1 MNEFAARLIGAVPVS
16 LIRFVSR
23 NQWRSRRLR
32 QICVWGA
39 GLVKQRDGV
48 ILHGAGK
55 GLKFNVAS
63 SHSGFLLGS
72 HETEVQEVLAAAL
85 RPGMVYYDVGA
96 NVGFFAVIAAR
107 LLGPTGRVIC
117 FEPLP
122 ENFRQIEYN
131 ARLNGFTNISV
142 RCEALGGS
150 DRSER
155 FQTSAEPTWGSLAT
169 VGKAPDQ
176 HSGYIEVSVRKLD
189 NLCVEGGLPYPDFMK
204 IDVEGAETELL
215 PGAMAT
221 LSASRCLLVMEL
233 HSTNE
238 AVMSLLEKLDYHV
251 AVLGSAIP
259 VRDAHWDAD
268 IIAAPRERPDLV
280 SLVERFSRGKAVA

>member
-1 MNEFAARLIGAVPVS
+1 MNQFAASLISAVPVP
-16 LIRFVSR
+16 LIQFVSR
-23 NQWRSRRLR
+23 NQWRNRHLRRM
-32 QICVWGA
+32 CMWGA
-39 GLVKQRDGV
+39 SLVKRRDGV
-48 ILHGAGK
+48 ILHGTGK

-72 HETEVQEVLAAAL
+72 HETEVQEVLAATL

-107 LLGPTGRVIC
+107 LLGESGRVIC

-122 ENFRQIEYN
+122 ENVRQIEYN

-150 DRSER
+150 DRTER

-169 VGKAPDQ
+169 VGKAPDK

-189 NLCVEGGLPYPDFMK
+189 NLCGTGGLPYPDLMK
-204 IDVEGAETELL
+204 IDVEGAEIELL

-221 LSASRCLLVMEL
+221 MKASRCLVIMEL
-233 HSTNE
+233 HSTNDE
-238 AVMSLLEKLDYHV
+238 IMSMFDKLDYQV
-251 AVLGSAIP
+251 AVLGSAIA
-259 VRDAHWDAD
+259 VRDANWDAN

-280 SLVERFSRGKAVA
+280 SMVERFSRGVAVA